1 MDLKTIFDAVV
12 NGDVQETQRL
22 IQEALAD
29 GILAETILHEALI
42 PAMTQV
48 GCLFEAQEYY
58 VPEMLVSAKAMQTGV
73 KSLKPLLASGE
84 SKLDGQSNPK
94 AAFGTVKGD
103 LHDIGKDLVVIML
116 EGAGFHVTDLGV
128 DVSPEKFIEAID
140 NGAQLIGLS
149 AMLTTTML
157 NMKTTIEA
165 LKEAGVRDRVKV
177 LVGGAPLNQSYADHI
192 GADGFAK
199 DASSAVR
206 KAKELIQV
214 NKVNNEQASL
224 GIT

>member
-1 MDLKTIFDAVV
+1 MELKTIYDAVV
-12 NGDVQETQRL
+12 NGDVQETQNL
-22 IQEALAD
+22 VQNALAE
-29 GILAETILHEALI
+29 GVSAETILHEALI

-58 VPEMLVSAKAMQTGV
+58 VPEMLVSAKAMQTGMQ
-73 KSLKPLLASGE
+73 SLKPLL
-84 SKLDGQSNPK
+84 LNDGTRSDGKSSPK

-103 LHDIGKDLVVIML
+103 LHDIGKDLVITML
-116 EGAGFHVTDLGV
+116 EGAGFQVTDLGV
-128 DVSPEKFIEAID
+128 DVSPEKIIEAIN

-157 NMKTTIEA
+157 NMKGTLVA
-165 LKEAGVRDRVKV
+165 LQEAGVRERVKV

-192 GADGFAK
+192 GADGYAR

-206 KAKELIQV
+206 KAKELLQI
-214 NKVNNEQASL
+214 EGDL
-224 GIT
+224 

>member
-1 MDLKTIFDAVV
+1 MELKTIFDAVV
-12 NGDVQETQRL
+12 NGDVQETQNL

-29 GILAETILHEALI
+29 GIPAEKILHEALI

-58 VPEMLVSAKAMQTGV
+58 VPEMLVSAKAMQMGM
-73 KSLKPLLASGE
+73 KGLKPLLASEE
-84 SKLDGQSNPK
+84 STLSGQSNPR

-103 LHDIGKDLVVIML
+103 LHDIGKDLVVTML

-128 DVSPEKFIEAID
+128 DVPPEKFIEAIND
-140 NGAQLIGLS
+140 GAQLIGLS

-157 NMKTTIEA
+157 NMKSTIEA
-165 LKEAGVRDRVKV
+165 FQNAGVRDRVKV

-206 KAKELIQV
+206 KAKELLHV
-214 NKVNNEQASL
+214 NEVSQRA
-224 GIT
+224 